1 MNIKQIKCNYPV
13 LFDIRHLDTIGEQ
26 LSVRVLRSY
35 PPYASAT
42 IVGAVQHHNRIVD
55 NAIIVGNWCRPDDV
69 KRGTRWTVMLWMANI
84 LTGVYLKEWTQ
95 SSLLQKNV
103 QIRNKFNLLIQ
114 EKLAKFHLSIHDK
127 HAYLH
132 LIIAEMSQPGYAQI
146 GCSHIDRL
154 LL

>member
-1 MNIKQIKCNYPV
+1 
-13 LFDIRHLDTIGEQ
+13 
-26 LSVRVLRSY
+26 
-35 PPYASAT
+35 
-42 IVGAVQHHNRIVD
+42 
-55 NAIIVGNWCRPDDV
+55 
-69 KRGTRWTVMLWMANI
+69 MLWMANI